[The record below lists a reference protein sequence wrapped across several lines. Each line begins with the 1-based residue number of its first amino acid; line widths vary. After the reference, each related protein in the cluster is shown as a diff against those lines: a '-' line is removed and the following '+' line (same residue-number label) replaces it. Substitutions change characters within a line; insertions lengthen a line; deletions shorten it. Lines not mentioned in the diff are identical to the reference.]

1 MYHVESNYY
10 YRYIN
15 DKVLYCSYKK
25 PDNKIQKEKVFM
37 KKRAL
42 FMATVLTAA
51 ALGGCG
57 SAGNSQPAAT
67 TASATT
73 AAANEAQTEAP
84 KPADDGKV
92 YELRTTTNQAQTGT
106 IGKALEFFCKTVEE
120 KSGGRITTTANFGSE
135 LGSQSEQ
142 VEMCQAGA
150 LELVLAAPG
159 TGPGVWVPELQMY
172 EFPFLFDSND
182 QYREITRAMEDEVNN
197 RLAEY
202 GFYTYG
208 TMSMGSRDM
217 LTVTPVTKLED
228 IKGLKM
234 RGPNAVYI
242 SMFESLGASGTT
254 MDWNEVYTALQTKVM
269 DGMEASP
276 SMINSMKFQDNAK
289 NLAITNH
296 CMACIQFYFNADWFN
311 SLPEDLQKA
320 VKESVDETEAYQD
333 ALDDEDNKAA
343 LEVMKGEGVTIT
355 ELEDLD
361 KWVEACGPMLEEY
374 RAKGDNWNS
383 FIDMIIELK
392 K

>member
-1 MYHVESNYY
+1 M
-10 YRYIN
+10 R
-15 DKVLYCSYKK
+15 KRVL
-25 PDNKIQKEKVFM
+25 
-37 KKRAL
+37 L
-42 FMATVLTAA
+42 MAVLMAA
-51 ALGGCG
+51 ASLAGCG
-57 SAGNSQPAAT
+57 TSANSQPEAT
-67 TASATT
+67 AVPTT
-73 AAANEAQTEAP
+73 AAAQAEAGEESAAA

-120 KSGGRITTTANFGSE
+120 QSGGRIKTTANFGSE

-172 EFPFLFDSND
+172 EFPFLFDSNE
-182 QYREITRAMEDEVNN
+182 QYRTITRDMEDEVNN

-202 GFYTYG
+202 GLYTYG

-217 LTVTPVTKLED
+217 LTSSPVTKLED
-228 IKGLKM
+228 LKGLKM

-289 NLAITNH
+289 NLALTNH
-296 CMACIQFYFNADWFN
+296 CMACIQFYFNADWFDG
-311 SLPEDLQKA
+311 LPEDIQQIIKD
-320 VKESVDETEAYQD
+320 SVDATEAFQD
-333 ALDDEDNKAA
+333 ALDDEDNEKA
-343 LEVMKGEGVTIT
+343 LEAMKNEGVAVNEIG
-355 ELEDLD
+355 DID
-361 KWVEACGPMLEEY
+361 QWIEACGPMLEEY
-374 RAKGDNWNS
+374 RAKGENWNS
-383 FIDMIIELK
+383 FIDQIIERK
-392 K
+392 N

>member
-1 MYHVESNYY
+1 
-10 YRYIN
+10 
-15 DKVLYCSYKK
+15 
-25 PDNKIQKEKVFM
+25 M
-37 KKRAL
+37 KKTFL
-42 FMATVLTAA
+42 LTAA
-51 ALGGCG
+51 VLA
-57 SAGNSQPAAT
+57 AAT
-67 TASATT
+67 WLYGCSSNQSTATT
-73 AAANEAQTEAP
+73 AAPQTEAAAETTEAAKETEAP
-84 KPADDGKV
+84 APADDGKV

-106 IGKALEFFCKTVEE
+106 IGQALEFFCKTVEE
-120 KSGGRITTTANFGSE
+120 KSGGRIKTTANFGSE

-172 EFPFLFDSND
+172 EFPFLFDSNE
-182 QYREITRAMEDEVNN
+182 QYREITRAMEDEVNA
-197 RLAEY
+197 RLNSY

-228 IKGLKM
+228 MKGLKM

-242 SMFESLGASGTT
+242 SMFDSLGASGTT

-289 NLAITNH
+289 YLALTNH
-296 CMACIQFYFNADWFN
+296 CMACIQFYFNDSWFK
-311 SLPEDLQKA
+311 SLPDDLQQIIKD
-320 VKESVDETEAYQD
+320 SVDETEAFQD
-333 ALDDEDNKAA
+333 AMDDSDNEKA
-343 LEVMKGEGVTIT
+343 LEAMKAEGVTVA
-355 ELEDLD
+355 ELSDLD
-361 KWVEACGPMLEEY
+361 KWVEACAPMLDEY
-374 RAKGDNWNS
+374 RQKGDNWNT

>member
-1 MYHVESNYY
+1 
-10 YRYIN
+10 
-15 DKVLYCSYKK
+15 
-25 PDNKIQKEKVFM
+25 M
-37 KKRAL
+37 KKRL
-42 FMATVLTAA
+42 FFAA
-51 ALGGCG
+51 ALMTAMVCFTGCSNEE
-57 SAGNSQPAAT
+57 SAPAV
-67 TASATT
+67 
-73 AAANEAQTEAP
+73 QTEVA
-84 KPADDGKV
+84 KVETESAKAETEEVKEGKT

-106 IGKALEFFCKTVEE
+106 IGQALEFFCRTVEE
-120 KSGGRITTTANFGSE
+120 KSDGRIKTTANFGNE

-172 EFPFLFDSND
+172 EFPFLFDNND

-197 RLAEY
+197 RLAQY

-217 LTVTPVTKLED
+217 LTVQPVTKLED
-228 IKGLKM
+228 MKGLKM

-242 SMFESLGASGTT
+242 AMFESLGASGTT
-254 MDWNEVYTALQTKVM
+254 MDWNEVYTAMQTKVM

-296 CMACIQFYFNADWFN
+296 CMACIQFYFNDNWFK
-311 SLPEDLQKA
+311 SLPEELQQII
-320 VKESVDETEAYQD
+320 KESVDETEKFQD
-333 ALDDEDNKAA
+333 ELDDSDNEAA
-343 LEVMKGEGVTIT
+343 LEAMEADGVVIT
-355 ELEDLD
+355 EIGDIE
-361 KWVEACGPMLEEY
+361 KWAEACSPMLEEY
-374 RAKGDNWNS
+374 RLKGDNWNS
-383 FIDMIIELK
+383 FIDIILEMK

>member
-1 MYHVESNYY
+1 
-10 YRYIN
+10 
-15 DKVLYCSYKK
+15 
-25 PDNKIQKEKVFM
+25 M
-37 KKRAL
+37 KKRVL
-42 FMATVLTAA
+42 LMAAVLTAA
-51 ALGGCG
+51 VIGGCSSSG
-57 SAGNSQPAAT
+57 SSQPAAT
-67 TASATT
+67 E
-73 AAANEAQTEAP
+73 AAAAEAAGTKAAQSEVLQTEAA
-84 KPADDGKV
+84 KPADDGRV

-120 KSGGRITTTANFGSE
+120 KSGGRIKTTANFGSE

-197 RLAEY
+197 RLGEY

-217 LTVTPVTKLED
+217 LTVSPVTSLED
-228 IKGLKM
+228 MKGLKM

-296 CMACIQFYFNADWFN
+296 CMACIQFYFNADWFKG
-311 SLPEDLQKA
+311 LPEDLQQI

-333 ALDDEDNKAA
+333 ALDDEDNEAA
-343 LEVMKGEGVTIT
+343 LEVMKSEGVVIT
-355 ELEDLD
+355 ELQDID
-361 KWVEACGPMLEEY
+361 KWVEACQPMLEEY

-392 K
+392 

>member
-1 MYHVESNYY
+1 MRKKMLLATAMVAAMVCFTGCSKTES
-10 YRYIN
+10 
-15 DKVLYCSYKK
+15 
-25 PDNKIQKEKVFM
+25 
-37 KKRAL
+37 
-42 FMATVLTAA
+42 
-51 ALGGCG
+51 
-57 SAGNSQPAAT
+57 
-67 TASATT
+67 ASATQ
-73 AAANEAQTEAP
+73 AAQTEVAVEAQTEAA

-106 IGKALEFFCKTVEE
+106 IGQALEFFCKTVED
-120 KSGGRITTTANFGSE
+120 KSGGRIKTTANFGNE

-172 EFPFLFDSND
+172 EFPFLFDNND

-197 RLAEY
+197 RLSQY

-217 LTVTPVTKLED
+217 LTVQPVTKLED
-228 IKGLKM
+228 MKGLKM

-242 SMFESLGASGTT
+242 AMFESLGSSGTT
-254 MDWNEVYTALQTKVM
+254 MDWNEVYTAMQTKVM

-296 CMACIQFYFNADWFN
+296 CMACIQFYFNDNWFK
-311 SLPEDLQKA
+311 SLPEDLQQII
-320 VKESVDETEAYQD
+320 KESVDETEAFQD
-333 ALDDEDNKAA
+333 ALDDSDNEKA
-343 LEVMKGEGVTIT
+343 LEAMTSEGVTIT
-355 ELEDLD
+355 EIADLD
-361 KWVEACGPMLEEY
+361 KWVEACAPMLEEY

-383 FIDMIIELK
+383 FIDIILGMK

>member
-1 MYHVESNYY
+1 M
-10 YRYIN
+10 R
-15 DKVLYCSYKK
+15 KK
-25 PDNKIQKEKVFM
+25 
-37 KKRAL
+37 AL
-42 FMATVLTAA
+42 LAVAVLTVVCMA
-51 ALGGCG
+51 GCG
-57 SAGNSQPAAT
+57 QKQS
-67 TASATT
+67 ASATQ
-73 AAANEAQTEAP
+73 AAATETAKTEAAAET
-84 KPADDGKV
+84 KAEEKKEESKADGKV
-92 YELRTTTNQAQTGT
+92 YELRSSTNQAQTGT

-120 KSGGRITTTANFGSE
+120 KSGGRIKTTANFGNE

-142 VEMCQAGA
+142 VEMCKAGA

-172 EFPFLFDSND
+172 EFPFLFDSNA

-197 RLAEY
+197 RLSSY

-217 LTVTPVTKLED
+217 LTAQPVTKLED

-242 SMFESLGASGTT
+242 SMFEHLGASGTT

-289 NLAITNH
+289 YLAVTNH
-296 CMACIQFYFNADWFN
+296 CMACIEFYFNDSWFKGI
-311 SLPEDLQKA
+311 PEDLQQII
-320 VKESVDETEAYQD
+320 KESVDATEAYQD
-333 ALDDEDNKAA
+333 ALDDEDNEKA
-343 LEVMKGEGVTIT
+343 LEVMKSEGVTVT
-355 ELEDLD
+355 EIEDLD
-361 KWVEACGPMLEEY
+361 KWVEACAPMLDEY
-374 RAKGDNWNS
+374 RAKGENWNS
-383 FIDMIIELK
+383 FIDMIIEMK

>member
-1 MYHVESNYY
+1 M
-10 YRYIN
+10 R
-15 DKVLYCSYKK
+15 K
-25 PDNKIQKEKVFM
+25 KVFL
-37 KKRAL
+37 A
-42 FMATVLTAA
+42 AAVLTLACLA
-51 ALGGCG
+51 GCG
-57 SAGNSQPAAT
+57 QSQ
-67 TASATT
+67 SSSS
-73 AAANEAQTEAP
+73 TEAA
-84 KPADDGKV
+84 KTETAKTETVKETEKATDGAKTDGTV
-92 YELRTTTNQAQTGT
+92 YQLRTTTNQAQTGT

-120 KSGGRITTTANFGSE
+120 KSGGRIKTTANFGSE

-172 EFPFLFDSND
+172 EFPFLFDSNK

-197 RLAEY
+197 RLQPY

-217 LTVTPVTKLED
+217 LTVKPVTKLED
-228 IKGLKM
+228 MKGLKM

-242 SMFESLGASGTT
+242 AMFDHLGSAGTT

-289 NLAITNH
+289 YLAITNH
-296 CMACIQFYFNADWFN
+296 CMACIEFYFNDSWFKG
-311 SLPEDLQKA
+311 LPEDLQQII
-320 VKESVDETEAYQD
+320 KESVDETEKYQD
-333 ALDDEDNKAA
+333 QLDDEDNEKA
-343 LEVMKGEGVTIT
+343 LEEMKAEGVTVT
-355 ELEDLD
+355 EIADIDE
-361 KWVEACGPMLEEY
+361 WVEACAPMLEEY
-374 RAKGDNWNS
+374 RAKGENWNS

>member
-1 MYHVESNYY
+1 
-10 YRYIN
+10 
-15 DKVLYCSYKK
+15 
-25 PDNKIQKEKVFM
+25 M
-37 KKRAL
+37 KKSFL
-42 FMATVLTAA
+42 LTAA
-51 ALGGCG
+51 VLA
-57 SAGNSQPAAT
+57 AAT
-67 TASATT
+67 WLYGCSSNQSTATT
-73 AAANEAQTEAP
+73 AAPQTEAAAETTEAAKETEAP
-84 KPADDGKV
+84 APADDGKV

-106 IGKALEFFCKTVEE
+106 IGQALEFFCKTVEE
-120 KSGGRITTTANFGSE
+120 KSGGRIKTTANFGSE

-172 EFPFLFDSND
+172 EFPFLFDSNE
-182 QYREITRAMEDEVNN
+182 QYREITRAMEDEVNA
-197 RLAEY
+197 RLNSY

-217 LTVTPVTKLED
+217 LTVAPVTKLED
-228 IKGLKM
+228 MKGLKM

-242 SMFESLGASGTT
+242 SMFDSLGASGTT

-289 NLAITNH
+289 YLALTNH
-296 CMACIQFYFNADWFN
+296 CMACIQFYFNDSWFK
-311 SLPEDLQKA
+311 SLPEDLQQIIKD
-320 VKESVDETEAYQD
+320 SVDETEAFQD
-333 ALDDEDNKAA
+333 ALDDSDNEKA
-343 LEVMKGEGVTIT
+343 LEAMKAEGVTVT
-355 ELEDLD
+355 ELSDLD
-361 KWVEACGPMLEEY
+361 KWVEACAPMLDEY
-374 RAKGDNWNS
+374 RQKGDNWNT

>member
-1 MYHVESNYY
+1 
-10 YRYIN
+10 
-15 DKVLYCSYKK
+15 
-25 PDNKIQKEKVFM
+25 M
-37 KKRAL
+37 KKRTL
-42 FMATVLTAA
+42 LIAA
-51 ALGGCG
+51 AFAALSCLYGC
-57 SAGNSQPAAT
+57 SSQKAPAT
-67 TASATT
+67 PETT
-73 AAANEAQTEAP
+73 AAKTEAAKEEETTAE

-92 YELRTTTNQAQTGT
+92 YELRSSTNQAQTGT
-106 IGKALEFFCKTVEE
+106 IGQALDFFCKTVEE
-120 KSGGRITTTANFGSE
+120 KSGGRIKTTANYGSE

-172 EFPFLFDSND
+172 EFPFLFDSDD
-182 QYREITRAMEDEVNN
+182 QYRTITRSMEDEVNK
-197 RLAEY
+197 RLAPH

-228 IKGLKM
+228 MKGLKM

-242 SMFESLGASGTT
+242 SMFEALGASGTT
-254 MDWNEVYTALQTKVM
+254 MDWNEVYTAIQTKVM

-289 NLAITNH
+289 NLALTNH
-296 CMACIQFYFNADWFN
+296 CMACIQFYFNDSWFK
-311 SLPEDLQKA
+311 SLPEDLQQVIKD
-320 VKESVDETEAYQD
+320 SVDETEAFQD
-333 ALDDEDNKAA
+333 KLDDDDNEKA
-343 LEVMKGEGVTIT
+343 LEQMKADGVTIT
-355 ELEDLD
+355 ELSDLD
-361 KWVEACGPMLEEY
+361 KWVEACAPMLDEY

>member
-1 MYHVESNYY
+1 
-10 YRYIN
+10 
-15 DKVLYCSYKK
+15 
-25 PDNKIQKEKVFM
+25 M
-37 KKRAL
+37 KKKQLFAATMAMAL
-42 FMATVLTAA
+42 VCLT
-51 ALGGCG
+51 GCG
-57 SAGNSQPAAT
+57 SKPAAP
-67 TASATT
+67 A
-73 AAANEAQTEAP
+73 TEAP
-84 KPADDGKV
+84 KTEAATEAKTEESKAEETESENKGDGTV
-92 YELRTTTNQAQTGT
+92 YELRSTTNQAQTGT

-120 KSGGRITTTANFGSE
+120 KSGGRIKTTANFGNE

-172 EFPFLFDSND
+172 EFPFLFDSNE

-197 RLAEY
+197 RLNSY

-217 LTVTPVTKLED
+217 LTVQPVTKLED
-228 IKGLKM
+228 LKGLKM
-234 RGPNAVYI
+234 RGPNAVYV
-242 SMFESLGASGTT
+242 SMFEHLGAAGTT

-296 CMACIQFYFNADWFN
+296 CMACIEFYFNDSWFK
-311 SLPEDLQKA
+311 SLPEDLQQVIKD
-320 VKESVDETEAYQD
+320 SVDETEAYQD
-333 ALDDEDNKAA
+333 KLDDEDNDAA
-343 LEVMKGEGVTIT
+343 LEAMKAEGVTIT

-361 KWVEACGPMLEEY
+361 KWVEACAPMLDEY

-383 FIDMIIELK
+383 FIDMIIEMK

>member
-1 MYHVESNYY
+1 
-10 YRYIN
+10 
-15 DKVLYCSYKK
+15 
-25 PDNKIQKEKVFM
+25 M
-37 KKRAL
+37 KKTFL
-42 FMATVLTAA
+42 LTAA
-51 ALGGCG
+51 VLA
-57 SAGNSQPAAT
+57 AAT
-67 TASATT
+67 WLYGCSSNQSTATT
-73 AAANEAQTEAP
+73 AAPQTEAAAETTEAAKETEAP
-84 KPADDGKV
+84 APADDGKV

-106 IGKALEFFCKTVEE
+106 IGQALEFFCKTVEE
-120 KSGGRITTTANFGSE
+120 KSGGRIKTTANFGSE

-172 EFPFLFDSND
+172 EFPFLFDSNE
-182 QYREITRAMEDEVNN
+182 QYREITRAMEDEVNA
-197 RLAEY
+197 RLNSY

-217 LTVTPVTKLED
+217 LTVAPVTKLED
-228 IKGLKM
+228 MKGLKM

-242 SMFESLGASGTT
+242 SMFDSLGASGTT

-289 NLAITNH
+289 YLALTNH
-296 CMACIQFYFNADWFN
+296 CMACIQFYFNDSWFK
-311 SLPEDLQKA
+311 SLPEDLQQIIKD
-320 VKESVDETEAYQD
+320 SVDETEAFQD
-333 ALDDEDNKAA
+333 ALDDSDNEKA
-343 LEVMKGEGVTIT
+343 LEAMKAEGVTVA
-355 ELEDLD
+355 ELSDLD
-361 KWVEACGPMLEEY
+361 KWVEACAPMLDEY
-374 RAKGDNWNS
+374 RQKGDNWNT

>member
-1 MYHVESNYY
+1 
-10 YRYIN
+10 
-15 DKVLYCSYKK
+15 
-25 PDNKIQKEKVFM
+25 M
-37 KKRAL
+37 KKKIL
-42 FMATVLTAA
+42 FTAVLFAA
-51 ALGGCG
+51 AACFNGC
-57 SAGNSQPAAT
+57 SSSQTATAT
-67 TASATT
+67 TAPG
-73 AAANEAQTEAP
+73 TEAATEAA
-84 KPADDGKV
+84 KGTEAAKETEAEKAASADDGKV

-106 IGKALEFFCKTVEE
+106 IGMALEFFCKTVEE
-120 KSGGRITTTANFGSE
+120 KSGGRIKTTANFGSE

-172 EFPFLFDSND
+172 EFPFLFDSNE

-197 RLAEY
+197 RLSQY

-217 LTVTPVTKLED
+217 LTISPVTKLED

-242 SMFESLGASGTT
+242 SMFDALGAAGTT

-289 NLAITNH
+289 YLALTNH
-296 CMACIQFYFNADWFN
+296 CMACIQFYFNDSWFK
-311 SLPEDLQKA
+311 SLPEDLQQIIKD
-320 VKESVDETEAYQD
+320 SVDETEAYQD
-333 ALDDEDNKAA
+333 ELDDADNEKA
-343 LEVMKGEGVTIT
+343 LEVMKSEGVTIN
-355 ELEDLD
+355 EVSDID
-361 KWVEACGPMLEEY
+361 KWEEACAPMLDEY
-374 RAKGDNWNS
+374 RQKGDNWNS
-383 FIDMIIELK
+383 FIDMIIKLK